1 MKKILILFLFISSVA
16 IAQKIPD
23 YGFNKVRISA
33 EDKTIQ
39 AELKPVKSDPD
50 IETDRL
56 YYWYSSN
63 IIHTTQGGFSGK
75 LLNGKYTEY
84 YLNKNLKEQGAF
96 IKGLKDGIWTNW
108 DENGIITQFYTW
120 KKGVKDGEFNLYNER
135 GKLRQTGSY
144 DNNLLDGK
152 IKTYSET
159 GSSTVIVYN
168 DGIVV
173 KNEPSKFWQKIKQKL
188 NIFKKKNKSPKQD
201 TKIKAN
207 TNK

>member
-23 YGFNKVRISA
+23 YGFNKVRIA
-33 EDKTIQ
+33 GEDKTIQ

-50 IETDRL
+50 IATDRL

-63 IIHTTQGGFSGK
+63 SIHTTQGGFSGK

-96 IKGLKDGIWTNW
+96 IKGLKDGIWTSW
-108 DENGIITQFYTW
+108 DESGSITQFYTW
-120 KKGVKDGEFNLYNER
+120 KKGVKDGAFSLYKEH
-135 GKLRQTGSY
+135 GSLKQTGNY
-144 DNNLLDGK
+144 NNNLLDGK

-159 GSSTVIVYN
+159 GGPAVIVYH
-168 DGIVV
+168 DGVV
-173 KNEPSKFWQKIKQKL
+173 VENGPSKFWQKAKQKL
-188 NIFKKKNKSPKQD
+188 NIFKKKSKSPKQD
-201 TKIKAN
+201 TKYK
-207 TNK
+207 